1 MNVQSGS
8 VSVTP
13 KFISDSPEAS
23 FSPFGKKKNSQYSY
37 LGMTFD
43 CKSVFVFVGDIGD
56 FNSVNVFS
64 TVKSL
69 HC

>member
-1 MNVQSGS
+1 MIVQSGK

-23 FSPFGKKKNSQYSY
+23 FSPFGKKKNCQYCY
-37 LGMTFD
+37 LGMTFNG
-43 CKSVFVFVGDIGD
+43 KSVLVSVGDIGD
-56 FNSVNVFS
+56 FNSVTVFS
-64 TVKSL
+64 TAKSL